1 MWSPGNGST
10 WLLANLMV
18 VKETDRICC
27 MGGPH
32 QGVNFAYYYDS
43 FLLEWEHTVWFRLDI
58 WPLCLEVC
66 GNLHGTRIN
75 TKL

>member
-1 MWSPGNGST
+1 MGFFDVEPRKRFNVAFSKSNGRKGNRQN
-10 WLLANLMV
+10 LLYG
-18 VKETDRICC
+18 R
-27 MGGPH
+27 PPPR
-32 QGVNFAYYYDS
+32 
-43 FLLEWEHTVWFRLDI
+43 VWFRLDI